1 VQEEADQVNF
11 VNQSVISTKA
21 GVVEAITN
29 LVGSNITNDI
39 LIGTLKDGYIRNVP
53 LSRVLLLQSMSP

>member
-1 VQEEADQVNF
+1 MEADWVNF

-29 LVGSNITNDI
+29 LVGSNITNAI
-39 LIGTLKDGYIRNVP
+39 LVGTLKDGYLRNVP
-53 LSRVLLLQSMSP
+53 FSRVP